1 MPFLVWVKIIVSE
14 KSSCEKSVTAT
25 TREVRMP
32 SVEVKADV
40 CHTPTIAQGYKA
52 NFKIVCSHRGR
63 NSKIV
68 CPALFEKK
76 RP

>member
-32 SVEVKADV
+32 SIEVKADV
-40 CHTPTIAQGYKA
+40 CHTPTIAQGNLSIIKQE
-52 NFKIVCSHRGR
+52 FSV
-63 NSKIV
+63 
-68 CPALFEKK
+68 EM
-76 RP
+76 

>member
-1 MPFLVWVKIIVSE
+1 MPFLVWVKIIVI

-32 SVEVKADV
+32 SVEVKADA

-52 NFKIVCSHRGR
+52 NFRLCVVIDVVVENR
-63 NSKIV
+63 
-68 CPALFEKK
+68 
-76 RP
+76 